1 MSFEKSD
8 LGGDV
13 IFKGRLLKR
22 NWYNN
27 KQLRHFEL
35 SSNGLLKY
43 YALGPKEKLCYKSC
57 LVLTPDTQVSF
68 NKAQSVMNIT

>member
-1 MSFEKSD
+1 MGFEKND
-8 LGGDV
+8 QGGDV

-43 YALGPKEKLCYKSC
+43 YAICKEKLSYKSC
-57 LVLTPDTQVSF
+57 LVLTPETQVSF
-68 NKAQSVMNIT
+68 NKAQSILNIT